1 MLDGASAVLSLALFL
16 STLTSLPPFIRTST
30 AQLTVSYIIVE
41 IPKRQIFRRTVTTIT
56 TTTLAR
62 TTMSSSSTTPLA
74 QSASTPTSVTDHVAP
89 KSFPLLD
96 LPDEL
101 ILQVLKHAVVTSSED
116 IVIPVLKGRR
126 LDPPEPELH
135 LAQPAITRVSRAFR
149 CEGIMSTLSHEENSI
164 K

>member
-1 MLDGASAVLSLALFL
+1 
-16 STLTSLPPFIRTST
+16 
-30 AQLTVSYIIVE
+30 
-41 IPKRQIFRRTVTTIT
+41 
-56 TTTLAR
+56 
-62 TTMSSSSTTPLA
+62 MSSSSTTPLA
-74 QSASTPTSVTDHVAP
+74 QSASTPTSVTDHEAP

-126 LDPPEPELH
+126 LDPPEPELP

-149 CEGIMSTLSHEENSI
+149 CEGIINTLSHEESSI
-164 K
+164 ESSYYMYNGF

>member
-1 MLDGASAVLSLALFL
+1 
-16 STLTSLPPFIRTST
+16 
-30 AQLTVSYIIVE
+30 
-41 IPKRQIFRRTVTTIT
+41 
-56 TTTLAR
+56 
-62 TTMSSSSTTPLA
+62 MSSSSTTPLA
-74 QSASTPTSVTDHVAP
+74 QSASTRTSGTDHVAP

-149 CEGIMSTLSHEENSI
+149 CEGIINTL
-164 K
+164 